1 MAISDNLRRIRREKG
16 MTQQEFA
23 DAIGVSNNSVYLWE
37 RGVITPGM
45 GSMMLIITKLG
56 VDAKELFKEEKE

>member
-1 MAISDNLRRIRREKG
+1 

-45 GSMMLIITKLG
+45 GSMMLIITKLN
-56 VDAKELFKEEKE
+56 VDAADLLKEEKE